1 MDLSQSFVR
10 VFTVRVL
17 SLFLFLLFG
26 AWNSAFAQQNSLIR
40 KYFSSFE
47 NDTTNLAKAQFLV
60 YPTLGFSPETNLEIG
75 LSGLYLYYQNQD
87 TSNRLSEI
95 TGRMFYTLENQY
107 GAFVEHALYSQG
119 NRWFFL
125 GNFRYQNFPLS
136 FFGVGIESP
145 KEDEQLVSAKQFLIK
160 ERILREV
167 KKNFYVGLELE
178 YNRTSEVV
186 FSKPENLIF
195 ESPLYGTAGFTN
207 FSSGLG
213 LVLDSRHNVL
223 NVREGYFSELAL
235 LNSSRNLG
243 SDYSFGVLLSDSR
256 LFKTVRKNQV
266 LAAQLV
272 GQFSWGEVPY
282 NQLPQLGGPNLM
294 RGYYQGRFRD
304 RNMLAGQVEYRFLP
318 FNLGFTN
325 RIGGAVFASMGTV
338 YNQFDQIELNDFKGA
353 VGGGLRF
360 LLFPQKDIFVRFD
373 FAMTREGNA
382 FYVFIGEA
390 F

>member
-26 AWNSAFAQQNSLIR
+26 TWNSAFAQQNSLIR

-186 FSKPENLIF
+186 FSKPENLI
-195 ESPLYGTAGFTN
+195 
-207 FSSGLG
+207 
-213 LVLDSRHNVL
+213 L
-223 NVREGYFSELAL
+223 N
-235 LNSSRNLG
+235 
-243 SDYSFGVLLSDSR
+243 LLS
-256 LFKTVRKNQV
+256 TVPP
-266 LAAQLV
+266 A
-272 GQFSWGEVPY
+272 
-282 NQLPQLGGPNLM
+282 LPI
-294 RGYYQGRFRD
+294 
-304 RNMLAGQVEYRFLP
+304 FLRAWVWYSIAVIMYSMSVKAIFQNWP
-318 FNLGFTN
+318 CSIPLEIWVAITLLGFC
-325 RIGGAVFASMGTV
+325 
-338 YNQFDQIELNDFKGA
+338 
-353 VGGGLRF
+353 
-360 LLFPQKDIFVRFD
+360 
-373 FAMTREGNA
+373 
-382 FYVFIGEA
+382 
-390 F
+390 